1 MVQADSFHMPS
12 LILAMWFLDSE
23 SFSSVVDWISW
34 NCSQAIL
41 IIKLVRNM
49 LLKNPSECEKNAL
62 CISQASGCY
71 ITIF

>member
-34 NCSQAIL
+34 NCPQAIL

-49 LLKNPSECEKNAL
+49 LLKNPSECEKML
-62 CISQASGCY
+62 FASLRLLVV
-71 ITIF
+71 I